1 MQFRTITEGRRPPM
15 PAAAFHFASG
25 TTANRLAAG
34 VPAAARLARSFAAAR
49 VGPALV
55 LVIGEGGTPSAA
67 THAEIQRLAPGLR
80 VHFAADHDGPVIP
93 AETLPDAETIAA
105 LWAGTLAPP
114 PPPADP
120 DRALDAAARA
130 IIRATAKP
138 GDGFVSRHLNRPL
151 SQSASALLL
160 RWGGM
165 RPGHATALTAALA
178 LTMLACLLSGTPAGL
193 AAGAVLFQLASI
205 ADGIDGEIAR
215 ATHRSS
221 ARGAS
226 LDSVTDGFTNCGFL
240 LGAGVN
246 LLMQGRAEEGGFGLA
261 SAAIM
266 AIGLVLLGRD
276 ALRRDGHIHFDGVK
290 QAQAHPGKAS
300 ARWLKDITSR
310 DFYCLFLMAMTLAGL
325 AGAALA
331 IFLVAVSAW
340 LIVTLRT
347 LARRS

>member
-1 MQFRTITEGRRPPM
+1 M
-15 PAAAFHFASG
+15 PAAAFRFASG
-25 TTANRLAAG
+25 ATANRLVAG
-34 VPAAARLARSFAAAR
+34 VPAAARLARAYATAGVS
-49 VGPALV
+49 PALV

-80 VHFAADHDGPVIP
+80 IHLAKAPDGPAIP
-93 AETLPDAETIAA
+93 AETLPDAATIAA
-105 LWAGTLAPP
+105 LWAGTLPP
-114 PPPADP
+114 PPPPVDP
-120 DRALDAAARA
+120 ARALDAAGRA

-138 GDGFVSRHLNRPL
+138 GDGIVSRHLNRPL
-151 SQSASALLL
+151 SQAASALLL
-160 RWGGM
+160 RWRGV

-178 LTMLACLLSGTPAGL
+178 LAMLACLLSGTPAGL
-193 AAGAVLFQLASI
+193 VAGAVLFQLASI

-226 LDSVTDGFTNCGFL
+226 LDSVTDGLTNCGFL

-246 LLMQGRAEEGGFGLA
+246 LVMQGRAEEGAFGLA
-261 SAAIM
+261 SGAIM
-266 AIGLVLLGRD
+266 AAGLVLLGRD

-290 QAQAHPGKAS
+290 HAQARPGSPA

-310 DFYCLFLMAMTLAGL
+310 DFYCLFLMAMTLAGWL
-325 AGAALA
+325 GVALK
-331 IFLVAVSAW
+331 IFLVAVTVW

-347 LARRS
+347 LTRRS

>member
-1 MQFRTITEGRRPPM
+1 MPSVAFR
-15 PAAAFHFASG
+15 FASAA
-25 TTANRLAAG
+25 TANHLVAG
-34 VPAAARLARSFAAAR
+34 VPAAARLARAFREAN

-55 LVIGEGGTPSAA
+55 LVIGEGGTPNPA
-67 THAEIQRLAPGLR
+67 TSAEIRRLAPNLR
-80 VHFAADHDGPVIP
+80 VHLGRASGVPVIP
-93 AETLPDAETIAA
+93 AETLPDAAAIAA
-105 LWAGTLAPP
+105 ISAGTIPVP

-120 DRALDAAARA
+120 VRALDHAGRA

-151 SQSASALLL
+151 SQAASRLLL
-160 RWGGM
+160 RWRGV
-165 RPGHATALTAALA
+165 RPGHATALTALIALA
-178 LTMLACLLSGTPAGL
+178 MLACLLTGTPAGL

-226 LDSVTDGFTNCGFL
+226 LDSVTDGLTNCGFL
-240 LGAGVN
+240 MGAGVN
-246 LLMQGRAEEGGFGLA
+246 LVMQGRAGEGAFGLA

-290 QAQAHPGKAS
+290 HAQAQPGKAS

-325 AGAALA
+325 AGVAFM